1 MGWRTGVRVGGS
13 EVAGVRAA
21 EVGAKASVDVWGKFT
36 TVFLG
41 CDGRKI
47 KNGWWKCASC
57 ECCGRYEEDEGTEP
71 PSRDVWE
78 EQGHERGSQQWLAM
92 NTAGPRC
99 SYGLRLAAKEGS
111 QANKCK

>member
-1 MGWRTGVRVGGS
+1 MIVV
-13 EVAGVRAA
+13 
-21 EVGAKASVDVWGKFT
+21 SVV
-36 TVFLG
+36 
-41 CDGRKI
+41 
-47 KNGWWKCASC
+47 
-57 ECCGRYEEDEGTEP
+57 RYEEDEGTEP
-71 PSRDVWE
+71 PSRDVCE